1 MNSNG
6 KLDISCDGTI
16 LSHTMN
22 LDTFVLTPAVRICQ
36 VRALKERKH
45 KLPVAI
51 FYDRDVNVRV
61 A

>member
-1 MNSNG
+1 MNSNR
-6 KLDISCDGTI
+6 KLDVSLDGTI
-16 LSHTMN
+16 L
-22 LDTFVLTPAVRICQ
+22 DAFVLTPAVRICQ
-36 VRALKERKH
+36 VRALKERKY

>member
-6 KLDISCDGTI
+6 KLDVSFDGTI

-22 LDTFVLTPAVRICQ
+22 LDAFVLTPAVRICQ
-36 VRALKERKH
+36 VRAPKERKY

-51 FYDRDVNVRV
+51 FYVCDVNVLV